1 MINQFIKIQNKNSPK
16 KHLENEDKMKSKDNY
31 QELEQNQQLQREE
44 DKLLS
49 FSNKQQNN
57 LVQQMDDNPIQEQ
70 GQILVHSQLKF
81 NKNENQTQEKVINI
95 YEIVK
100 NVDENPKNIVGQIKD
115 QQESL
120 PIYQLF
126 NNQGQVKNDEKERK
140 SILNSQSQLS
150 SLIQSEIQNRSFD
163 LQLIWNYILNNELIM
178 FLMLATDE
186 NIENLK
192 IQATCNDTI
201 QQLDKIWPL
210 KDQQSPYYFKLSI
223 KECSKN
229 NLNITFLLEKQIQP
243 DQSDK
248 MKFKIFFNCQKK
260 DFTFQ
265 KVLNG
270 KQIKAKNINDEQIL
284 SFIKAMFCCFG
295 LYDFINYFSDYQ
307 LMDKIFTQSN
317 LETVKQHLIN
327 NNSLIMNYLMI
338 ASNFYMEIQDFEF
351 ESYFQKLADY
361 LIKERKN
368 NDSKLNQKQVLSKE
382 IFKMKKKI
390 NDWFQ
395 RIRKPDLIEQLIQF
409 QSILDLY
416 IGYKSVYILLQNQKY
431 TLMGLFQQ
439 QQQKQI
445 NLDYKTWFEIIKEDT
460 FQINNLAQLQEYIY
474 KNQQV
479 ILKLIQDQEKKFMTD
494 QKQSLVILIRKKIND
509 LIQLE
514 NKPISAFKIV
524 QNIDQIIQTKFVE
537 DQIKFLNNSLQK
549 FNLNNLNQQEEN
561 EIKEIVELFSQN
573 IQAQALENIL
583 VQLNTFEE
591 NQHKQIIQRLFVLYY
606 KKLDK
611 KNKFQQN
618 QFCQIA
624 RGIYQLE
631 IQNEKSN
638 KLKFEKSFQFIQ
650 FIIRFQEINF
660 DILFDNIKKIFKY
673 AYENLEKKTFIQEF
687 NQLNLVLKRIDQFD
701 SKFSDLSTYYQEK
714 LVEFLKENI
723 IKYYLSQQSFL
734 KLLDDLVEDNSLKQE
749 FQDEQIFQLIIDQ
762 LHQIKKPDLET
773 IFSDD
778 FYSRFVFMLSND
790 SLFKKNEFYIF
801 CTNLARKF
809 QNIEDIEWGII
820 QHYINNEEYYTQF
833 LNAFNIKQIVFSKN
847 QKQII
852 QNASQK
858 LFKVE
863 QFFNILTKIFSVQ
876 ASNNTIQNFNNLK
889 KTYNKTKWSNISQ
902 NKDLEEL
909 NNYQDIIQ
917 ISSDLYNSIV
927 FKTVARQYS
936 QKNQIEEIYQT
947 IKQQIIPI
955 IFYTAKQVSIGTEF
969 KFFQKVSQQSISS
982 SQYISQQVV
991 QEQPNLQSYIY
1002 ILEKYLIEINQEEEE
1017 QEMEYLNNILKFI
1030 FSDSKSNDY
1039 ICSNLVGEFME
1050 NSRQIYRQIQIT
1062 QQVMQISKSVQ
1073 IDIPEQLDLIFK
1085 QLNQLQQENE
1095 NTYQQMLMFQQQNI
1109 NNCSWLYE
1117 NVEDIQLKL
1126 IPILKNYSNILNKWD
1141 DQTLN
1146 DLKLSD
1152 EQDIAE
1158 QINCLIYI
1166 KKKLIEFKSYEQVQ
1180 KLDKEKNLNK
1190 LLQQVS
1196 IIINSIEQDQ
1206 ALVKQIEGVSISFQ
1220 KIKDYLEEQQGGQSS
1235 ISVMNQFLEL
1245 GKIIITFQDIQGRVQ
1260 EEIVFQNM
1268 QGDNDNKHK
1277 EIKERKQ
1284 YFDDLVKY
1292 SQHIAQTIIQ
1302 LDEEGSL
1309 EDQIS
1314 QITIQIKDNKPKK
1327 IIEELIDV
1335 ARNYEHKIYQWNQ
1348 TLQQVNN
1355 QYPVL
1360 QLIPLRLL
1368 RKFSYYIFNKFM
1380 QEYKNEQFQV
1390 SYKYSP
1396 KQIQSS
1402 ITIQQNQF
1410 DFKNFMIKS
1419 NCQNFLQMIFI
1430 NPKKINFKA
1439 FENDLTLFNKPNSEA
1454 QNRIEVIAK
1463 ILQDAFTNNK
1473 GIQLIKGHTE
1483 HLQICRKQVTDYQDC
1498 IKFLLRFPSIQAYQ
1512 VLICNQDTNF
1522 QDISCFFKRATKFE
1536 ITQKKQTDYEKYFL
1550 CNFDQ
1555 LNYISQQKTIKLI
1568 NQINSEYIKSQNKI
1582 FIIYKDQRD
1591 QQQLQN
1597 IVNYQIVNDA
1607 WQDFLQ
1613 INHDD
1618 GQYEDQVSVN
1628 KKNIFTYT
1636 SKRAGE
1642 GKTYQIQQKILSE
1655 TKDKQYVRVPLH
1667 QFENLDSFI
1676 SNIIKNTP
1684 NNELQKYYHLDV
1696 CYDETDEVSLLL
1708 YQILMLN
1715 CVCKNSKTVYLLS
1728 PNSVYYVEKS
1738 NFFNKQYIQFL
1749 DLINNQIKNDQENI
1763 YKTNVVF
1770 SLNNFVINS
1779 HQFSQ
1784 HQIAFQYLKISMQSE
1799 NSFYFTDYF
1808 QNQKEYQ
1815 KVKAID
1821 NKEASSL
1828 LIKLFEGIDPN
1839 ELTFSRI
1846 QMFIQQLYCKLELF
1860 ESIELFKLDYIKQMQ
1875 QNAEEQKQN
1884 IFENV
1889 RNHLI
1894 KTIIKQ
1900 SLNSTLLI
1908 EQKNQNQKQKKKH
1921 TLFQICK
1928 LEEINILQINES
1940 YESNKKQKLLS
1951 LKSQN
1956 CKQYFQQCFNVKD
1969 YKLKVQSVKKQI
1981 DEQVKLKDLQQ
1992 NQLQNLLSKKYQK
2005 LNFKIDLDPQDNEI
2019 REKNKMKKYN
2029 NLDKDV
2035 LALKVNDFIIVTQI
2049 KNQSTQQMQQI
2060 IKFLEQYL
2068 QIYNKIKQKKD
2079 NLTYEMQFPDFQ
2091 QNQQDSLAQI
2101 VVNIVC
2107 EEPGQFY
2114 NLETKKNNENLQKIL
2129 SNFVFSPDNAF
2140 KMVLISFR
2148 IQAGLP
2154 VIIMGE
2160 TGIGKTYCIKLLSQ
2174 LMKYEFRVIEID
2186 SGLHVDKIVNA
2197 ILEYQND
2204 QKWDNEKVII
2214 FLDEVNTTYCVNGI
2228 IKEIIIDRHI
2238 NGMKIKD
2245 NIVFVAACNPYQYK
2259 KYKIEQDNQQENN
2272 NHQLQQQ
2279 IKKSYQLEYKVK
2291 PLCESF
2297 SYCIINFKSLSE
2309 EQELLYIENLINMY
2323 KTKNEKCNINYQDTK
2338 QLKILIFQSQL
2349 FIRKESCERSVS
2361 LRDTYFRIKLEN
2373 EKNNLD
2379 QNALMIEVKQ
2389 KSIIIALYMVYYL
2402 RLQIQVKRDLYLK
2415 FYEYLVKQ
2423 NSFPIIKFKQTV
2435 DEELNW
2441 LTNECGIQSQYI
2453 AKNNALQENIF
2464 CIIIC
2469 LLNKIPL
2476 IITGEPGT
2484 SKTLSFSI
2492 ALSCLKGNTQ
2502 SKFFQSQPTI
2512 KEFYYQGNPQTTSKH
2527 IQDVFNQAR
2536 KYQASVNS
2544 KFQVIPL
2551 VVIDEIGQGERN
2563 KNNPNKILHYQLEN
2577 CDIAFLAI
2585 SNIDLDVSNM
2595 NRCLH
2600 LYRQIFTE
2608 QDLKDF
2614 IGGILKG
2621 FKNFAKDIKDEIF
2634 QIAQIYHKFQQQK
2647 QTQKHGTRDFYYTVK
2662 YTCHKIN
2669 VFYEQNIQT
2678 SKQEA
2683 QKLIAQAF
2691 YKNFGGDTSN
2701 QQFIM
2706 KLVKEQFQLEDH
2718 TLSFSQTD
2726 LISESI
2732 DSINNGDFY
2741 HSRFLMLV
2749 TKDPISCTNYVQ
2761 SLFKQYD
2768 KSNEV
2773 FMGSHFRDDHTI
2785 DLSKDISKLNSR
2797 IEQGINVIS
2806 VLQYYLYT
2814 IYYDFFTM
2822 NFIRMGE
2829 NNTFRISYKQFS
2841 KRVQVKPDFIFV
2853 IIAHQDEYEHM
2864 DPALLNRFEKYTI
2877 NLKDLLGEAD
2887 KKLLV
2892 ELKKEIRQLENV
2904 QSNMKLFTFSSES
2917 ELYSLVIQQRQQYG
2931 EINESLKQK
2940 CLSKLG
2946 DLTFRTYIFHNKKN
2960 ENNNQYKDWLNR
2972 SYLDNLLSYLH
2983 HQRQQIDQNQLPFK
2997 SIIYTTS
3004 FTHDKY
3010 KQLIDQKGFNSK
3022 IINLK
3027 IYPTKDLFIQQLE
3040 DFYNKGTEDLLVIA
3054 VDQIY
3059 ESYKNLCYLQYEL
3072 QYQHSLYHQKNK
3084 KLKSIILTI
3093 QLSSLNVK
3101 GLAFCENWN
3110 QVQIENL
3117 LPYVYTVPVNLSHGI
3132 LEKAN
3137 QKLNYRYLTNNNII
3151 TILTEKSEPDIF
3163 QYFMSTPGFF
3173 ASLMTSIQINDNQT
3187 QNQSNQN
3194 KYTYLNNRIS
3204 YFKKI
3209 FSFYEGVQSDYKRQ
3223 FLQVIYEQFER
3234 KIRIDQNYDAYWS
3247 KNIQFPNLIYKKD
3260 GQNKKINKIQLIPI
3274 INFEKILINQ
3284 LRSYVVEQLSEII
3297 VIMEKKNF
3305 IIESLITEDQIN
3317 IEQRKCQIEM
3327 IKEYF
3332 QNFEYRRQN
3341 IIKILQK
3348 IPKSFKLIQSKQ
3360 IYKKIEESKFHM
3372 QPLTYKY
3379 IQEDKISL
3387 NLYIEDFLIIKSFLP
3402 AQLKEIIQLLVE
3414 QNKLQS
3420 FKSIHEFC
3428 WDYEDTFTKNAEL
3441 VKSLQIDTF
3450 TDDFKQFIIKNNFN
3464 INKEQLNQF
3473 FRDTSFSF
3481 ITNQPLQKN
3490 VSKFTQL
3497 VNIFVMFYSS
3507 DHIDSQILIYLQK
3520 LRGIVQDQ
3528 QQYEDISQEILQNKL
3543 LGILKLKQYIF
3554 IQELPQIEQLKF
3566 YIKFNHIHL
3575 NLNFINDKERQIYN
3589 KQFLYSA
3596 FAYLQHIQIN
3606 SDKSLIDSQI
3616 RSIIKQGISLIVEQY
3631 IQQNQ
3636 DNLLTKI
3643 MQELQPQ
3650 QLNNSHISSILRQ
3663 FFDEIKIPI
3672 ASPLSVIFI
3681 ETFFNELSAA
3691 NKNIILQS
3699 LNFVTVY
3706 NAFKNF
3712 SNDHANLGQFIAVS
3726 CLKILSQYLID
3737 PLKYTMEKGIL
3748 EFQIQNNTFIDL
3760 LTLMSQSFEIEDPQ
3774 KNPFHNHIILSII
3787 NSLSV
3792 SLIDYANILDKNKWN
3807 LNQLN
3812 FIYQFI
3818 SKQKEYQNKL
3828 EQLMADKENCINI
3841 FKVAYDQSFTSDKFE
3856 LLNLSLIFNNSSEI
3870 NEQLLN
3876 QSKEAIEKILD
3887 QTDVDVS
3894 QFKLF
3899 ELIWSQESQ
3908 HQSIVFKEINQLINI
3923 QNKVMSKLQN
3933 QQEKFILDT
3942 NQSDFIEIKSDLFD
3956 QKHIYIFSDE
3966 QGKVNYEEL
3975 ENYYNNE
3982 FLEHKP
3988 QICGLNKIEF
3998 KFKQQV
4004 YELDLLY
4011 HNLQVSQE
4019 KLSLEKIQNLED
4031 LNIDSES
4038 CLDVRSILIKL
4049 NQILKIKGNK
4059 KGDSEILITKLLEI
4073 NNEKE
4078 ELDHKII
4085 QILDTI
4091 TCKYLCSL
4099 IQYFESKIM
4108 DYLISQLLKGKQS
4121 EEYLQQD
4128 QTLNQII
4135 QLLEKNQ
4142 IQLNDFKN
4150 LIGKFILRLNK
4161 NFQVDSLP
4169 NNIFQNIFD
4178 PKYNEE
4184 FFSSIDSPQ
4193 CSQDLKS
4200 QNHPAN
4206 HVENK
4211 GQLKFKDED
4220 EQFQFEETQLLE
4232 IEQKPQSQ
4240 SDKQQNG
4247 TTLKIQGNSIMEEEQ
4262 LLVHIIPKFAVK
4274 GNQVQNQENKNG
4286 KIEKNLDENPKNV
4299 LLGQIKEQQ
4308 NSFPIYQLFN
4318 KNQSLME
4325 TYAVQKESIQN
4336 QLKTY
4341 VQSGNLNINGD
4352 LQVIWKCILNNDLI
4366 IFLMLD
4372 TKENMEN
4379 IKLQATCN
4387 DKFLQ
4392 LEKIWPL
4399 YNVQSPEYYFKLCIK
4414 GQNKDN
4420 LKISV
4425 FLEKK
4430 ISKYLMQLRIQINPE
4445 NQSFV
4450 LEKILNNE
4458 QIKTN
4463 DLNNEQLSSF
4473 IEKMFCCFGLY
4484 DFINY
4489 FSDYQYMHK
4498 LLSQANL
4505 EKILKQYLNN
4515 NNSLIMNYLL
4525 IASNLQRDIQFDDF
4539 ELSLLFQKLSEYLK
4553 KEEQNNYLKLN
4564 QQQVFTR
4571 QIQKMKKKIND
4582 WFQRIYHFDLI
4593 EQFIQFQNVLG
4604 LSIGQQ
4610 SVSILLQKQKYNLN
4624 SLFQLQQQNQIQ
4636 LDYKIWIQIINQE
4649 IYYIQNL
4656 SLFQAYIQKN
4666 KSIILKMIQ
4675 DQEKFQPHDKKLIL
4689 VTLIRQRINDFILIE
4704 KKSISTIKLIQSID
4718 SIIQTRFIED
4728 QINFLNTILQRFNL
4742 NNTLNLEDRNE
4753 IQEIMEQFSNQIQ
4766 VQAIENILRKLNS
4779 FEENKQIIQKLLEL
4793 FYLKINQNDKQ
4804 QQNNFLEIV
4813 RIIYNKEI
4821 SNQYQNENK
4830 LEKVQEFIFYFIKFD
4845 KIDQKIIFDHIEK
4858 LFKYVY
4864 ENFERKT
4871 FISDFSSL
4879 NNILESIQQSYFQLQ
4894 IIIANQQENLR
4905 TFLKEKIIKQCISK
4919 EAFQKLLY
4927 DLTQLGSLKQE
4938 FQDDKI
4944 FESIVEQLHLIKK
4957 PDPEAIFSDDFY
4969 SMFVFLLS
4977 NDSLFKKHWFYTQ
4990 CLDLAKRFLNIED
5003 LEWGIIQ
5010 HYMNNKDHYTRF
5022 LSVFSIDKIKFN
5034 KKQKI
5039 IFENA
5044 SQKVY
5049 NVEQFVKILTNI
5061 FQVQKSNHTIQK
5073 CFNLNKTYN
5082 KTKWSKISQDK
5093 DLEELDNYQDI
5104 IQISYQ
5110 LSNSIVF
5117 KSVAS
5122 QYSFKNQI
5130 DEVYQTIKYQIMP
5143 ILFYTAK
5150 QVSIGTGF
5158 EFSQRVSEQNL
5169 SSNQYIS
5176 QQVIQDQPNLQS
5188 FIYILEKYL
5197 ININQNEEKY
5207 EMQYLND
5214 ILEFIFSD
5222 LKINQFIDQCQVTEF
5237 MKNSRQFYRQIQI
5250 TQQIMQISKSFQ
5262 VQLPDQ
5268 LDQVLI
5274 KLNKQ
5279 KQENENTYQQMMEF
5293 QQQNLKNFQYLYE
5306 IVEDNQLKLIPI
5318 LKNYS
5323 NILNKW
5329 NDQTL
5334 NDLKLSDDQ
5343 DIAEQIN
5350 WLICIK
5356 KKLIEHNAYEQ
5367 VQKLENESNLISLL
5381 KLVSDII
5388 NSTQQDQALI
5398 KQIEGVSISFQRI
5411 KDHLDEQQGGQ
5422 SSISVMNQFLEQGKI
5437 IISFQDIQGRLQEE
5451 IIFQIE
5457 ESLKISLPLQQAQ
5470 INNKQQQG
5478 QKQNSSSE
5486 NKTFI
5491 KIFDMDEIYSI
5502 QSRLNLQVQNIQED
5516 NFNKNLDIKEKK
5528 DSFDD
5533 LVKYSQH
5540 ISQTIINLDEDGSL
5554 EDQIQQIT
5562 IQIKNNNPKKIIKEL
5577 QELISIYKLKIRE
5590 WNQTLQ
5596 QVFYKYPILQLIPLH
5611 LLRKF
5616 SYYIFKKYMQ
5626 FIDQNEQFEV
5636 NNTHSSKKINSIT
5649 IQKVQFD
5656 LNNFMIESNCQNFLQ
5671 MIFINIKKINFK
5683 TFENELTIFSDPDS
5697 EAQHRIEII
5706 AKILQDVF
5714 SKSNGIQL
5722 IKGHTENLQICRKQ
5736 VSDYQECIKFL
5747 LRFPSIQA
5755 YQVLFCNQDT
5765 NFQDISCFFLRATK
5779 FEIVQKQIHCEKYF
5793 LCNFDKLN
5801 YISQQKTIRLIN
5813 QINQEFI
5820 KSQNKLYIIYKDERD
5835 KQQLQKFANYQIVN
5849 DAWQDFLQINND
5861 DNQYEDQASVSKGNI
5876 FTYTSKR
5883 AGEGKSYQIQKR
5895 IQSETQK
5902 SQYIRVPLHQF
5913 DNLDL
5918 FISNIIKRTANN
5930 ELQRYYHLDVCYD
5943 ETDEV
5948 SLLLYQILMLNCV
5961 CKNFKSVYL
5970 LSSNSVYYV
5979 EKSNFFDKQYV
5990 QFLDLINNQIK
6001 NDQKLN
6007 FEIDLDPQDNEI
6019 REKNKM
6025 KKYNN
6030 LDKDVLALKVDDF
6043 IIVTQIKNQQTQQ
6056 MQQIIKFLEQYLQI
6070 YNKIKQKKDSCLYQM
6085 QFPDFQQNQQDS
6097 LAQIVVNIV
6106 CEEPGQFYNLETK
6119 KNNENLQKILSN
6131 FVFSP
6136 DNAFKMVLMSFR
6148 IQAGLPVIIMG
6159 ETGIGKTYCIK
6170 LLAQL
6175 MKYEFRVIEI
6185 DSGLQVDKIVNAIL
6199 EYQNDQKWDN
6209 EKVIIFLDEVNTT
6222 YCVNGIIKEIIID
6235 RHING
6240 MKIKDNIVF
6249 VAACNP
6255 YQYKKYKIEQ
6265 DNQQENNNH
6274 QLQQQIK
6281 KSYQLEYK
6289 VKPLRES
6296 FSYCIINF
6304 KNLSEE
6310 QELLYIENLIN
6321 MYKLKNKKCDINQQ
6335 DIEQLKILII
6345 QSQLFIRKESCERSV
6360 SLRDV
6365 NRFLVLFFYFYQ
6377 TYFRIKLENNNDQ
6390 KIIMKEVKQ
6399 KSIILALY
6407 MVYYLRLQIQVKR
6420 DLYLKYYE
6428 YLVTQNQ
6435 FPNIKFK
6442 QTVDEELNWLTNECG
6457 IQSQYIAKNNAL
6469 QENVFC
6475 IIICL
6480 LNKIPLI
6487 ITGEPGT
6494 SKTLSFSIALSCLKG
6509 NTQSK
6514 FFLSQPKIKEFY
6526 YQGNPQ
6532 TTSKHIQDVF
6542 NQARKYLASI
6552 NSKFQVIPLV
6562 VIDEIGQGEANKTNP
6577 NKILHYQLEN
6587 CDVAFLA
6594 ISNIDLDVS
6603 NMNRCLHLYRQRFTE
6618 QDLKNFIEEIMK
6630 GFQNFKQEI
6639 KDEIFQVNLNTKIKL
6654 KNVSIFFFIQIAQ
6667 IYHKFQQGQKTQK
6680 HGTRDFYYTVKYTCH
6695 KLKTLIGQNTF
6706 ASKQEAQKIIAK
6718 AFFKNF
6724 GGDTQNQQII
6734 MNLVKNTF
6742 QLDNQILQINQTDLI
6757 SENIQSINNGD
6768 FYHSRFLMLIT
6779 KDPISCTNY
6788 VQSLFK
6794 KYEKKNEVFMGS
6806 HFRDDHTIDLSK
6818 DISKLNSRIEQGINV
6833 ISVQQYYLYT
6843 IYYDFFTM
6851 NLIRMGENNTFRIS
6865 YKQFS
6870 KRVQVKPDFIFV
6882 IIAHQDEYEHM
6893 DPALLNRFEKYTINL
6908 KDLLGE
6914 ADKKLLVELKKE
6926 IRQLENNQSNM
6937 KLFTFSS
6944 ESELY
6949 SLVIQQRQQNGEINE
6964 SLKQQCL
6971 NKLGDLTF
6979 RTYIFHNKKNENN
6992 TQYKD
6997 WLNRS
7002 YLDNLLSYLHYQK
7015 QQINE
7020 KQQPFK
7026 SVIYTTSF
7034 THDKYKQLI
7043 DKQGF
7048 NSKIINLKIYP
7059 TKDLF
7064 IQQLEDFYNKGDED
7078 LLVIAVDQIYESYK
7092 NLCYLQYELQY
7103 QHSFYHQKNKKLKSI
7118 ILTIQIF
7125 TLSVKGLA
7133 FCENWNQVQIENL
7146 LPYVYTV
7153 PVNLSHG
7160 ILEKANQKLNYRYL
7174 TSNNIITILTEK
7186 SDSDILFYFMST
7198 PGFFASL
7205 MTSIQI
7211 NEDQTKNQIK
7221 YNKYTYLNNRI
7232 SYFKKLFSFYDGVQS
7247 DYQRQFLQVIYE
7259 QFEKK
7264 IRIDQNYDDYW
7275 SKNIQFPNLI
7285 YKKDEQNKK
7294 INKNQSIPII
7304 NFEKIVINQLK
7315 SYIIDQVSEIVVIM
7329 EKKNFII
7336 ESLITEN
7343 QINIEQ
7349 RKYQI
7354 EMMKEYFQNF
7364 EYKRQNIKKILQ
7376 KIPQPFKLIQSK
7388 QIYKKIEESKYHMQP
7403 LKFKNTQEDK
7413 VHLNLY
7419 IEDFLTIKSFI
7430 PPQLKEVLLILVEK
7444 NQLHSFQ
7451 SIHKFCWDY
7460 EDIFTKNYELVKNL
7474 QVDIFKED
7482 FKQFMIKSNF
7492 RITIELLNK
7501 FFRDSSFS
7509 FIVSQSLHTNFNKF
7523 TQNVSVFIKFYSSD
7537 HIDSQILIYLQ
7548 KLRDIIPVQ
7557 YLYKYQ
7563 EISQEIVLFKSHGFL
7578 KLYEQIDILELSKIE
7593 QIKFCIKFNFVH
7605 LNLSFI
7611 NSKDKAIYIKNFLK
7625 YAFSYL
7631 EQCQSNS
7638 YQITFD
7644 SQIRSIIKQGLSAI
7658 VVQYI
7663 EQNKDQFL
7671 TKLMQELHSNQINTT
7686 DISSIL
7692 RQFFDENKIPI
7703 ASSFSIIFIE
7713 TFFNE
7718 LTAFN
7723 KYILLQSLNYIDVYQ
7738 IFQNTSNGYANL
7750 CQFIAVSCL
7759 KILSQYLID
7768 PIKET
7773 MQNGILKFQIQ
7784 NKTFMELLTK
7794 MSQTFEIE
7802 YPQKN
7807 PFHNHIIIS
7816 IIDSL
7821 PNKTLID
7828 YASNLDKNQWNLNQ
7842 LNFIYKSISNNG
7854 EYQIKLKIQYIYPI
7868 ISLIKI
7874 IYEKYAYKFDEN
7886 YLQKADLS
7894 LIFDNNSEINES
7906 QIKKAKIAIEK

>member
-1260 EEIVFQNM
+1260 EEIVFQAQKQNNSNQQKSIIKIFDMDEIYSIQSRLNLQVQNM

-2563 KNNPNKILHYQLEN
+2563 KNNPNKLEN

-6914 ADKKLLVELKKE
+6914 ADKKLLVELKK
-6926 IRQLENNQSNM
+6926 
-6937 KLFTFSS
+6937 
-6944 ESELY
+6944 
-6949 SLVIQQRQQNGEINE
+6949 
-6964 SLKQQCL
+6964 
-6971 NKLGDLTF
+6971 D
-6979 RTYIFHNKKNENN
+6979 
-6992 TQYKD
+6992 
-6997 WLNRS
+6997 
-7002 YLDNLLSYLHYQK
+7002 
-7015 QQINE
+7015 
-7020 KQQPFK
+7020 
-7026 SVIYTTSF
+7026 
-7034 THDKYKQLI
+7034 
-7043 DKQGF
+7043 
-7048 NSKIINLKIYP
+7048 
-7059 TKDLF
+7059 
-7064 IQQLEDFYNKGDED
+7064 
-7078 LLVIAVDQIYESYK
+7078 
-7092 NLCYLQYELQY
+7092 
-7103 QHSFYHQKNKKLKSI
+7103 
-7118 ILTIQIF
+7118 
-7125 TLSVKGLA
+7125 VKGLA

-7232 SYFKKLFSFYDGVQS
+7232 SYFKKLFSFYDG
-7247 DYQRQFLQVIYE
+7247 
-7259 QFEKK
+7259 
-7264 IRIDQNYDDYW
+7264 
-7275 SKNIQFPNLI
+7275 
-7285 YKKDEQNKK
+7285 
-7294 INKNQSIPII
+7294 
-7304 NFEKIVINQLK
+7304 
-7315 SYIIDQVSEIVVIM
+7315 
-7329 EKKNFII
+7329 
-7336 ESLITEN
+7336 
-7343 QINIEQ
+7343 
-7349 RKYQI
+7349 
-7354 EMMKEYFQNF
+7354 
-7364 EYKRQNIKKILQ
+7364 
-7376 KIPQPFKLIQSK
+7376 
-7388 QIYKKIEESKYHMQP
+7388 
-7403 LKFKNTQEDK
+7403 
-7413 VHLNLY
+7413 
-7419 IEDFLTIKSFI
+7419 
-7430 PPQLKEVLLILVEK
+7430 
-7444 NQLHSFQ
+7444 
-7451 SIHKFCWDY
+7451 
-7460 EDIFTKNYELVKNL
+7460 
-7474 QVDIFKED
+7474 
-7482 FKQFMIKSNF
+7482 
-7492 RITIELLNK
+7492 
-7501 FFRDSSFS
+7501 
-7509 FIVSQSLHTNFNKF
+7509 
-7523 TQNVSVFIKFYSSD
+7523 
-7537 HIDSQILIYLQ
+7537 
-7548 KLRDIIPVQ
+7548 
-7557 YLYKYQ
+7557 

-7759 KILSQYLID
+7759 KILSQ
-7768 PIKET
+7768 
-7773 MQNGILKFQIQ
+7773 
-7784 NKTFMELLTK
+7784 
-7794 MSQTFEIE
+7794 
-7802 YPQKN
+7802 
-7807 PFHNHIIIS
+7807 
-7816 IIDSL
+7816 
-7821 PNKTLID
+7821 
-7828 YASNLDKNQWNLNQ
+7828 
-7842 LNFIYKSISNNG
+7842 
-7854 EYQIKLKIQYIYPI
+7854 
-7868 ISLIKI
+7868 
-7874 IYEKYAYKFDEN
+7874 
-7886 YLQKADLS
+7886 
-7894 LIFDNNSEINES
+7894 
-7906 QIKKAKIAIEK
+7906 